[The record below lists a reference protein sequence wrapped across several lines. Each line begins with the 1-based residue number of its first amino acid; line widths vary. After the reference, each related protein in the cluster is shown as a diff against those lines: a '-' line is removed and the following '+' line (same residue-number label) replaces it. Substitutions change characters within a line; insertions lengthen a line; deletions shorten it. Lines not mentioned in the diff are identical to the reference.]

1 MAEFPFSAVAGQAG
15 FKTALLLAA
24 INPAIGGVL
33 VSGPRGCAKSTLV
46 RALADL
52 LPDAPFVTLPLGA
65 SEEMLTG
72 TLDLQQVLNDQ
83 QLAFRPGLLSKAH
96 QGMLYVDEVN
106 LLADPLVD
114 LLLDVSASGVNHVE
128 RDGIS
133 QRHDARF
140 VLIGTMNPDEGELRE
155 QLKDRFGLMVE
166 LDNRYALEDRVRIV
180 RARDAYDRD
189 PEAFCQQYAAEQ
201 QQLQQQILAARSRLV
216 DVQCDEAHQLEIARR
231 CDAAQVDGLRGDIVW
246 YRAALSHAAWR
257 GGLEVETLDID
268 AVEPL
273 VLAHRR
279 QAPPQSPPP
288 ESPPPFQRPPPRPQP
303 PQSQSQQSRPPQSE
317 SQTQQG
323 PDDATPPSSGD
334 WGAMGQLQHQGVG
347 TLAQQDFNV
356 APALSA
362 ALAGQGGKRA
372 GAQQGEGRRQGAA
385 GNTPDWFASLV
396 SSLPQWPPQQ
406 LRFKQPR
413 TGAMWLHLVL
423 LDTSASTLS
432 SQWLARAKAVVLD
445 IGKRAYLAREQLA
458 IIGFGNQQT
467 DTVLARVR
475 APKELHSLLEPIQ
488 AGGGTPL
495 RQVLGQAQTMLSQLL
510 RQNPALN
517 SCTYLITD
525 GRCRDS
531 VADLQLPGQRL
542 LIDTEQSSVKRGRG
556 PQLAAELGAD
566 YHLLSE

>member
-52 LPDAPFVTLPLGA
+52 LPESPFVTLPLGA

-114 LLLDVSASGVNHVE
+114 LLLDVAASGVNHVE

-189 PEAFCQQYAAEQ
+189 PAAFCQQFAAEQ
-201 QQLQQQILAARSRLV
+201 QQLQQQILAARTRLAQ
-216 DVQCDEAHQLEIARR
+216 VQCDESHQLEIARR

-246 YRAALSHAAWR
+246 YRAALAHAAWR
-257 GGLEVETLDID
+257 GVAEVGTVDID
-268 AVEPL
+268 TVEPL

-279 QAPPQSPPP
+279 QTPPQSPPP
-288 ESPPPFQRPPPRPQP
+288 SPPKSPPPFQRPPPRPESSPPEQQDQDQQP
-303 PQSQSQQSRPPQSE
+303 ADAGSQSS
-317 SQTQQG
+317 
-323 PDDATPPSSGD
+323 AGD
-334 WGAMGQLQHQGVG
+334 WGAMGQLQHQAIGN
-347 TLAQQDFNV
+347 LPAQNYTS
-356 APALSA
+356 APALTM
-362 ALAGQGGKRA
+362 ALDGQGGKRS
-372 GAQQGEGRRQGAA
+372 GRQQGEGRRNGAT
-385 GNTPDWFASLV
+385 GNQPDWFASLV

-432 SQWLARAKAVVLD
+432 SQWLARAKAAVLE

-467 DTVLARVR
+467 DTLLARVR

-495 RQVLGQAQTMLSQLL
+495 RQVLGQAQTMLNQLL
-510 RQNPALN
+510 RQTPALN